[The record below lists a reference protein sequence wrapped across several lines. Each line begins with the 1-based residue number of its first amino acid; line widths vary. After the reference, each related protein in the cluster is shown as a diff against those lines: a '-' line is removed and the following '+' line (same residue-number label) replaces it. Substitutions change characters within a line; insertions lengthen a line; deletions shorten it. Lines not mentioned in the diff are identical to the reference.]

1 VTLHERRLTAAAGLT
16 SVGLA
21 ALAVPID
28 RMWDFPGTGASG
40 ADIAGYAQ
48 TNRPALL
55 GAMVLTSTAVCLWLP
70 FGAGVWR
77 RLRGSRAGEG
87 LLPACFLSG
96 LIASVGL
103 LLAGFSAFVLLVYR
117 APEASDPKLLYDL
130 SFALLAISG
139 LPTALAMGC
148 FSALVLADPALPSW
162 TAWFAMLAGLSHLL
176 LLASLVV
183 ASGFFS
189 LEGGVTI
196 AIPATLFAWIAATSV
211 ALLGGHEHAL
221 AQAKR

>member
-1 VTLHERRLTAAAGLT
+1 
-16 SVGLA
+16 
-21 ALAVPID
+21 
-28 RMWDFPGTGASG
+28 MWNFPGSGVTGAE
-40 ADIAGYAQ
+40 IAAYTHA
-48 TNRPALL
+48 NRPALL
-55 GAMVLTSTAVCLWLP
+55 IAMVLTSLAVCLWLP

-77 RLRGSRAGEG
+77 RLCGSRAGDG
-87 LLPACFLSG
+87 LLPACFLAG
-96 LIASVGL
+96 LAAFVGL

-139 LPTALAMGC
+139 LPTALAMGS
-148 FSALVLADPALPSW
+148 FAALILADPVLPGW
-162 TAWFAMLAGLSHLL
+162 TAWLALLAGLTHLL

-211 ALLGGHEHAL
+211 ALLLGDEYAL
-221 AQAKR
+221 PRVER